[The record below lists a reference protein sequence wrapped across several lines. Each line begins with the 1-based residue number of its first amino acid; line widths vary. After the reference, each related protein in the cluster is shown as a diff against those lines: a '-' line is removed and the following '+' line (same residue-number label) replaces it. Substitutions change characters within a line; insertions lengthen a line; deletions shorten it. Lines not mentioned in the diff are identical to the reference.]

1 MMQQQVP
8 YNLFQERP
16 IVEIKVQVLR
26 GKARELL
33 LRIENEYHPFIQI
46 WVFWEC
52 LVFII
57 KSFKIFRRSSNIEFH
72 LVKHTANH
80 GVPMIEL
87 WKKECAPYWYR
98 YRNYQFF

>member
-46 WVFWEC
+46 
-52 LVFII
+52 
-57 KSFKIFRRSSNIEFH
+57 
-72 LVKHTANH
+72 
-80 GVPMIEL
+80 
-87 WKKECAPYWYR
+87 
-98 YRNYQFF
+98 